1 MERIW
6 EKIKI
11 AWWELWG
18 ICEDD
23 DDSIQHLSRS
33 DKINIWFGSFIMCML
48 TVAIC
53 VLSIK
58 LNNIRNNRQYER
70 DVEDTLNMIATYF
83 ATATEDEYN
92 EIAQTIR
99 HDLVFSEYGEDI
111 ENLIQ
116 YIPNTSGNCPTC
128 RESYPAQAFLVCVNT
143 GEQYPL
149 DLYHKDE
156 NPDEE
161 AAGMCLTFGYDE
173 ISEASIHI
181 TTYQGIQNGYA
192 QIYRGRRIIS
202 AHKMKSVFCDDCIRE
217 ILNTIDGQLL
227 KEVVLFDA
235 EQKTFYPVEDG
246 ETLQI
251 GNYELTASYAS
262 GDFRIDIEY
271 VSK

>member
-1 MERIW
+1 MKRIW
-6 EKIKI
+6 KKIKTV
-11 AWWELWG
+11 WQELWR
-18 ICEDD
+18 EES

-33 DKINIWFGSFIMCML
+33 DKIDICFGSFIMSMA

-53 VLSIK
+53 FFILGI
-58 LNNIRNNRQYER
+58 NNTRNNRRYEQE
-70 DVEDTLNMIATYF
+70 VEDAIGIIATYF
-83 ATATEDEYN
+83 ATATEDEYD
-92 EIAQTIR
+92 EIARTIR
-99 HDLVFSEYGEDI
+99 HDLIFSEYGEDI
-111 ENLIQ
+111 ENLMQ

-156 NPDEE
+156 NPDKG
-161 AAGMCLTFGYDE
+161 AGVMRLTFGYDE

-181 TTYQGIQNGYA
+181 TTYQEIQNGHA

-202 AHKMKSVFCDDCIRE
+202 AHKMKSVFCDDCIRD

-227 KEVVLFDA
+227 KEVILFDA
-235 EQKTFYPVEDG
+235 EQKAFYPVEDG

-251 GNYELTASYAS
+251 GSYKLAVSYDS
-262 GDFRIDIEY
+262 GNFRIDIEY
-271 VSK
+271 VSE